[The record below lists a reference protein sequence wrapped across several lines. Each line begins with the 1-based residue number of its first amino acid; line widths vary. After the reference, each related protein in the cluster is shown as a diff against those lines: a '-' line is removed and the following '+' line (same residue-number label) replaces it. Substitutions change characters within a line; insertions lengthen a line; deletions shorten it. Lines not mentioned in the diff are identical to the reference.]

1 MDIHCAFDCTPEDD
15 FSTLVYALIVYAV
28 KGPIHLTLTVW
39 ENGTYLNNLFVF
51 ILSRFEKNT
60 HFLQPLRC
68 CSDNENIYIIFLV
81 K

>member
-28 KGPIHLTLTVW
+28 KGPIHLTLTAWV
-39 ENGTYLNNLFVF
+39 NGTYLNNLFVF
-51 ILSRFEKNT
+51 ISSRFEKNT
-60 HFLQPLRC
+60 NFLQLLRC
-68 CSDNENIYIIFLV
+68 CRANENIHTIFLV